1 MAATDR
7 LRRVLGSTL
16 GLACA
21 RRLGDRDQRK
31 RRQEGRKD
39 PRPPQTSPHAPLP
52 SDVPLLSEAGVLVL
66 STGGHLRFGQMQ
78 NYLLTTLDGGTRVIT
93 EPLPAVRSV
102 AIGFWIG
109 AGSRDEDDAR
119 AGMSHFLEHL
129 LFKGTPSYSAVDIAE
144 IFDRFGGE
152 LNAATARDYT
162 VVYARV
168 LDEHIETAL
177 DVMTDMVFTPAFAE
191 IDAEREVV
199 LEEIAMIEDSPQE
212 LIHDLITEAVFG
224 DHPLG
229 RPVLGSADVI
239 ANVTRRSISAYHR
252 LRYTAGNVVVA
263 AAGSVDHKKLGKL
276 VQRMSGKLRE
286 PPTRKPAARA
296 PLVAPPPPSLRFE
309 RKSTEQY
316 HVCLGAPGI
325 SRSDKRRFTASI
337 LDGVLGGSASSR
349 LFQEIREKRGLAYSV
364 YTFSS
369 QYADTGQIGVY
380 VGTREENLPACL
392 EICAEQVGAVAA
404 GELTADEL
412 ERAKENMKGRIM
424 LAMELTSNRMSRL
437 GKSLITDSEL
447 LSLDRILAEI
457 EAVDADSVA
466 QLAEVL
472 LAPEKLSVAGIGP
485 SEDRLLAAVEP
496 ICPHLVT
503 AAAA

>member
-1 MAATDR
+1 
-7 LRRVLGSTL
+7 V
-16 GLACA
+16 
-21 RRLGDRDQRK
+21 
-31 RRQEGRKD
+31 
-39 PRPPQTSPHAPLP
+39 
-52 SDVPLLSEAGVLVL
+52 
-66 STGGHLRFGQMQ
+66 Q
-78 NYLLTTLDGGTRVIT
+78 NYLLTTLDGGARVVT
-93 EPLPAVRSV
+93 EPLPSVRSA
-102 AIGFWIG
+102 AIGFWVG

-119 AGMSHFLEHL
+119 AGMSHFLEHM
-129 LFKGTPSYSAVDIAE
+129 LFKGTDSYSAVDIAE
-144 IFDRFGGE
+144 IFDRLGGE

-177 DVMTDMVFTPAFAE
+177 DVMTDMVFTPAFAD

-229 RPVLGSADVI
+229 RPVLGRADVI
-239 ANVTRRSISAYHR
+239 ANVTRRSIAAYHR
-252 LRYTAGNVVVA
+252 SRYTAGNVVVA
-263 AAGSVDHKKLGKL
+263 AAGSVDHKRLVKL
-276 VQRMSGKLRE
+276 VQRMSGKMRE
-286 PPTRKPAARA
+286 PPARKPSARA
-296 PLVAPPPPSLRFE
+296 PLVAHPPPSLRFQ
-309 RKSTEQY
+309 RKNTEQY
-316 HVCLGAPGI
+316 HVCLGALGI

-349 LFQEIREKRGLAYSV
+349 LFQEIREKRGLAYAV

-392 EICAEQVGAVAA
+392 EICAEQIAA
-404 GELTADEL
+404 LSTGDISADEL
-412 ERAKENMKGRIM
+412 ERAKENLKGRIM

-437 GKSLITDSEL
+437 GKSVITDSEL
-447 LSLDRILAEI
+447 LSLDRIIAEI
-457 EAVDADSVA
+457 EAVDATAVA
-466 QLAEVL
+466 QLAEML
-472 LAPEKLSVAGIGP
+472 LDPSKLSVAAIGP
-485 SEDRLLAAVEP
+485 SEENVFAAVEP
-496 ICPHLVT
+496 ICPHLLT